1 MCRALLPAC
10 CRTGEVKH
18 EIATPFTQCGQS
30 RCVCSWLQ
38 CDSYACGGCSRLR
51 CAGGS
56 YCGLQKLTMA
66 NAQAPPVD
74 VDADAD
80 AAVTN
85 AQVSQHAGG
94 GGSGSGSDSGRGGS
108 GSGSASGTGSGA
120 GSGEDIAWRGA
131 TIMRSCAYGSC
142 AFSAVIQYL
151 AHALQAVPSFIRRA
165 VTGACVCV
173 AVCVCARARAYGAL
187 Q

>member
-1 MCRALLPAC
+1 M
-10 CRTGEVKH
+10 T
-18 EIATPFTQCGQS
+18 
-30 RCVCSWLQ
+30 
-38 CDSYACGGCSRLR
+38 
-51 CAGGS
+51 
-56 YCGLQKLTMA
+56 

-85 AQVSQHAGG
+85 AQASQHAGG

-108 GSGSASGTGSGA
+108 ESGSASGTGSGA
-120 GSGEDIAWRGA
+120 SSGEGIAWRGA
-131 TIMRSCAYGSC
+131 TIMRSRAYGSC
-142 AFSAVIQYL
+142 AFSAQYL

-173 AVCVCARARAYGAL
+173 CVCVCGCVCARTRACVWRVAVVLLVLRSWRAL
-187 Q
+187 CPPIGVHASR